1 MMSESVCGY
10 GRGRGRGHGQ
20 RLAGYDHG
28 VRGHGRGRGTGSAS
42 IPQAEGAV
50 GYQQER
56 PQTESKMISLLCPL
70 ALILFQLIMSV
81 SSSDRQI

>member
-10 GRGRGRGHGQ
+10 GRGRGCGHGQ

-28 VRGHGRGRGTGSAS
+28 MRGHGQGRGIGSAS

-50 GYQQER
+50 GYQQEP
-56 PQTESKMISLLCPL
+56 PQTESKIISLLRPFSINFVSTDHEC
-70 ALILFQLIMSV
+70 ILF
-81 SSSDRQI
+81 